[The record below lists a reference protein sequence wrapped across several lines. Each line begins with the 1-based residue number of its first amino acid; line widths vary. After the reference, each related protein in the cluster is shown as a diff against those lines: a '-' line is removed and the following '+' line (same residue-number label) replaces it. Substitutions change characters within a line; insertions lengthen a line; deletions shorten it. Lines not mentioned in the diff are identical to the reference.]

1 MLWSVEMSVVVIWC
15 SNLARSAEFYQAV
28 LEGERAHESNE
39 FVSVSA
45 AGNEV
50 LLHLLP
56 EQYRDEPSYGAEN
69 PIKPVFEVAS
79 LSNAAEAAMATGG
92 SIPGEQAI
100 YGDWEYLDA
109 IDPDGHVIQFR
120 QRI

>member
-1 MLWSVEMSVVVIWC
+1 MSVVVIWC

-79 LSNAAEAAMATGG
+79 LSNAAEAAMAAGG